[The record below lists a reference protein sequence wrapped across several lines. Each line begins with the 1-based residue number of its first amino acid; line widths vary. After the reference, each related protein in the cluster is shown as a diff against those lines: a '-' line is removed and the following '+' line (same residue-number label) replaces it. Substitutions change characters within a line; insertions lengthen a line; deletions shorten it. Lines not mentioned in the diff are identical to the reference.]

1 MAEKLKSTLR
11 TIPWFL
17 PAKAAA
23 FAAAWLWLPG
33 WVFLLAALSLYL
45 VPLFR
50 PLSLAVPYIVLLF
63 LMMITA
69 PHAWAAIFFGF
80 LFLLIVGIKDFLLIQ
95 RAPAYQA
102 LVYFLLFG
110 VYLDFFIHTAHLGA
124 ADILPRSLWTALVFF
139 LLARPIPEGEQRRVA
154 GVALAAGTLLLWQWS
169 WGLTFLPLNYFSQT
183 ALQFLAAMTFIEFLS
198 EYGRGTLGRRKIL
211 THFTIFFL
219 CFAIVLAANSWRV

>member
-1 MAEKLKSTLR
+1 MAEKLRSTLK

-23 FAAAWLWLPG
+23 FAAAWFALPG
-33 WVFLLAALSLYL
+33 WAFLLVAVLLYL
-45 VPLFR
+45 APLFR

-63 LMMITA
+63 LMMITS
-69 PHAWAAIFFGF
+69 PNAWAALFFGL

-102 LVYFLLFG
+102 LVYALLFG
-110 VYLDFFIHTAHLGA
+110 VYLDFFIHTAHLA
-124 ADILPRSLWTALVFF
+124 APDILPRSLWTALVFF
-139 LLARPIPEGEQRRVA
+139 LLVRPIPEGEHGRIA
-154 GVALAAGTLLLWQWS
+154 GVALASGTLLLWQWS
-169 WGLTFLPLNYFSQT
+169 WALTFLPLNYFSQT

-211 THFTIFFL
+211 TNFTIFFL
-219 CFAIVLAANSWRV
+219 CFAIVLAANTWRV